1 MRVSILTLGCKVNQY
16 ESECIA
22 EALSE
27 KGFTVVPFEEEA
39 EVCII
44 NTCTVTGES
53 DRKSCQM
60 IRRAAN
66 RIPKPFVAVLGCM
79 SQTQPDRAGRI
90 PGVDY
95 VCGTRNK
102 LSCVDRICR
111 FAETGEFP
119 GTPEIRVPCA
129 DELPFEQMRS
139 NHSERTRAYLKI
151 EDGCANRCSYC
162 SIRLARGG
170 VVSRDPE
177 DVLAEMRRL
186 ADAGYRELVFTGI
199 EIASYGI
206 DFRDGRQGFRL
217 IDLLE
222 RADGQCEGIRI
233 RLGSLEPAYLKPE
246 VIARLSAL
254 AHLAP
259 HFHLSL
265 QSASDEVLR
274 RMRRKYRTDQVRDIL
289 VRIREAVPG
298 AQFTADL
305 MTGFPGETEEMFS
318 ETLSFVREARFL
330 HVHVFP
336 YSRR

>member
-1 MRVSILTLGCKVNQY
+1 PVWLRLY
-16 ESECIA
+16 A
-22 EALSE
+22 E
-27 KGFTVVPFEEEA
+27 K
-39 EVCII
+39 
-44 NTCTVTGES
+44 
-53 DRKSCQM
+53 
-60 IRRAAN
+60 
-66 RIPKPFVAVLGCM
+66 
-79 SQTQPDRAGRI
+79 
-90 PGVDY
+90 
-95 VCGTRNK
+95 
-102 LSCVDRICR
+102 
-111 FAETGEFP
+111 
-119 GTPEIRVPCA
+119 
-129 DELPFEQMRS
+129 
-139 NHSERTRAYLKI
+139 
-151 EDGCANRCSYC
+151 
-162 SIRLARGG
+162 
-170 VVSRDPE
+170 PE

-222 RADGQCEGIRI
+222 RADGQGEGIRI

-246 VIARLSAL
+246 VIARLAAL

-274 RMRRKYRTDQVRDIL
+274 RMRRKYRTNQVRDIL

-336 YSRR
+336 YSRRKDTEADAMDGQLSAGEKNDRARRLIAAAASAEAEVYREEARLLPVREILTEERTPEGEVIGHTGSFLEVRVSDPEGRLPLHSFCQVRITGAGPAFLSAVPDGTPQSENCLSL